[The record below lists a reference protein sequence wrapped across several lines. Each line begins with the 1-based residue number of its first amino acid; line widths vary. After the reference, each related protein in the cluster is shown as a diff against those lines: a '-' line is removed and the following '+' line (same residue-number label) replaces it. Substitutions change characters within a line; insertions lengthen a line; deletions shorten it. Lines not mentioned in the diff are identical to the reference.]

1 MLRYFCLLS
10 LTLFGFISGPAVAPA
25 VAMDLDVDLS
35 KPDVRLNV
43 SFKGAEL
50 LLFGAKD
57 AAGDVIVVVR
67 GPQQN
72 KSVRLREKI
81 AGVWVSTDEVI
92 FGNAP
97 AYYALASSRP
107 IYEILPAA
115 VMKSERIGTDH
126 LDLQIKA
133 KPDGATQQTIQ
144 DFTDGLV
151 RIMIRKD
158 LYTNE
163 AGVIELVGKKL
174 FRTDLWFPANVS
186 VGEYTVNTYL
196 IANGVVETKKTSHI
210 QVHKVGI
217 EARVYNFAHE
227 QALIYGILA
236 VIIAVISGWTANAI
250 FKKRA

>member
-1 MLRYFCLLS
+1 MLWRLCLLS
-10 LTLFGFISGPAVAPA
+10 LTLFSLMSVSAVTPAL
-25 VAMDLDVDLS
+25 AMVLDVDLS

-57 AAGDVIVVVR
+57 TAGDVVVVVR

-72 KSVRLREKI
+72 QSVRLREKI
-81 AGVWVSTDEVI
+81 AGVWVSTDEVV

-97 AYYALASSRP
+97 AFYALASSRP

-115 VMKSERIGTDH
+115 VMESERIGTDH
-126 LDLQIKA
+126 LDLLIKE
-133 KPDGATQQTIQ
+133 KPDGASQQTIQ
-144 DFTDGLV
+144 EFTDGLV
-151 RIMIRKD
+151 RIMVKKD

-163 AGVIELVGKKL
+163 ARVIELIGKQL

-196 IANGVVETKKTSHI
+196 VADGVIRSKKTSHI

-217 EARVYNFAHE
+217 EARIYNFAHE

>member
-1 MLRYFCLLS
+1 MLRRLCMFS
-10 LTLFGFISGPAVAPA
+10 LTLFSFMSASAFAPA
-25 VAMDLDVDLS
+25 FATGLEVDLS

-57 AAGDVIVVVR
+57 TAGDVIVVVR
-67 GPQQN
+67 GPQKNQ
-72 KSVRLREKI
+72 SVRLREKI

-107 IYEILPAA
+107 IYEILPAGA
-115 VMKSERIGTDH
+115 LKSERIGTDH
-126 LDLQIKA
+126 LELLIKE

-144 DFTDGLV
+144 NFTDGLV
-151 RIMIRKD
+151 RIMIKKD
-158 LYTNE
+158 LYTNDP
-163 AGVIELVGKKL
+163 GVIELVGKKL

-196 IANGVVETKKTSHI
+196 VADGVIESKKTSHI

>member
-1 MLRYFCLLS
+1 MLRFLGVLS
-10 LTLFGFISGPAVAPA
+10 LILFSFISMPTFAS
-25 VAMDLDVDLS
+25 DLDVDLS

-57 AAGDVIVVVR
+57 KTGDIIVVVR
-67 GPQQN
+67 GPQSD

-97 AYYALASSRP
+97 AFYAMASSRP

-115 VMKSERIGTDH
+115 VLKTERIGTDH
-126 LDLQIKA
+126 LELRVKS
-133 KPDGATQQTIQ
+133 KPDGATEKTIQ

-151 RIMIRKD
+151 RIMVKKD
-158 LYTNE
+158 LYTDE
-163 AGVIELVGKKL
+163 PGVIEFVGKQL

-186 VGEYTVNTYL
+186 VGEYTVDTYL
-196 IANGVVETKKTSHI
+196 IADGRVETKKTTHI

-227 QALIYGILA
+227 QALIYGLLA